1 MATST
6 EPHAKRPVRY
16 RESMPARVFDLCN
29 AAFGVLV
36 CAVCLYPFIY
46 LFSVSI
52 SSYESVGLGRI
63 VLWPHDM
70 RFEIYEF
77 VFRNP
82 LILRAYLNSILY
94 ATVFTVLVGWLS
106 SMAGFVLAEDRFRF
120 KRSVSL
126 YLAAMLFF
134 EGGLIPVFLWIRTL
148 GMVNTLWA
156 IVLPTAVNPFF
167 IFIFRTSI
175 RQTVHQSLKDSV
187 YIDGGGDFLI
197 YLRIV
202 LPLIVP
208 ILATIG
214 LFAAVSMW
222 NEFFRPMVYLY
233 DQEKM
238 PLTIVLRRFLIL
250 RDFGGNINSIIE
262 GLEEDASAAYI
273 RNGWLAKMRAAIVIV
288 SVAPI
293 LLVYPFIQRYF
304 VRGIMIGAIKE

>member
-1 MATST
+1 MA
-6 EPHAKRPVRY
+6 VRY
-16 RESMPARVFDLCN
+16 RESIPSRVFDVANTALG
-29 AAFGVLV
+29 GVACLV
-36 CAVCLYPFIY
+36 FLYPFIY
-46 LFSVSI
+46 IFSVSI
-52 SSYESVGLGRI
+52 SGYEEVGLGKI
-63 VLWPHDM
+63 ILWPKNIH
-70 RFEIYEF
+70 FGIYGF
-77 VFRNP
+77 VFRTQV
-82 LILRAYLNSILY
+82 LLRAFVNSVIYTALF
-94 ATVFTVLVGWLS
+94 AALTLWLS
-106 SMAGFVLAEDRFRF
+106 SMAGFVLAEERFRF
-120 KRSVSL
+120 RRSVSL

-156 IVLPTAVNPFF
+156 IVLPTAVSPFY

-175 RQTVHQSLKDSV
+175 RHMVHQSLKDSV
-187 YIDGGGDFLI
+187 YIDGGGDFRI
-197 YLRIV
+197 YARIV
-202 LPLIVP
+202 LPLITP

-222 NEFFRPMVYLY
+222 NEFFRPLVYLY

-273 RNGWLAKMRAAIVIV
+273 RNGWLAKMRSAIVIV

-293 LLVYPFIQRYF
+293 VMVYPFLQRYF
-304 VRGIMIGAIKE
+304 VRGIMIGSIKE